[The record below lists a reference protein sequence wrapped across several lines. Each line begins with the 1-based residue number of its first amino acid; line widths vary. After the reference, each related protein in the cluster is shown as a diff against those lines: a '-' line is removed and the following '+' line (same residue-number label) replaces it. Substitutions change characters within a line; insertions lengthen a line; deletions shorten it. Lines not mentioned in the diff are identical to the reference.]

1 MLLNKIR
8 RRIFHRFFRS
18 RLDEMLA
25 PEHAIVLDYPVR
37 VSPRYGYGK
46 PPHPQIAHILESGR
60 NEFAKRL
67 TGFCKLKKV
76 LTEIPDEPS
85 TNPIE
90 PCWGPQRFFN
100 SLDAAALY
108 GMLVEFQPRRLIEV
122 GSGYSTKF
130 AHRAIRKHGLAT
142 QITSVDPKPRA
153 EIDEICDC
161 VIRKPLEEVDLS
173 LFDELQSGDFLFID
187 SSHRTFTNSD
197 VTIVFM
203 ELLPRLCPGVV
214 VHIHDIFW
222 PNDYLP
228 DWNDRY
234 YSEQYLLAAYLL
246 GGGASKVKILMPNA
260 FIVQDHDLAEHCK
273 PLLEIPGFCPSHE
286 DAASPSGFYGGSFW
300 MQIAAGHNGRNACNA
315 EMSGE

>member
-1 MLLNKIR
+1 MLLDKIR

-18 RLDEMLA
+18 RLNEMLA
-25 PEHAIVLDYPVR
+25 PEYAIVLDCPVK

-46 PPHPQIAHILESGR
+46 PPHPQIAHILDSGR
-60 NEFAKRL
+60 IEFATRL
-67 TGFCKLKKV
+67 KGFCKLKKF
-76 LTEIPDEPS
+76 LREIPDEPP

-90 PCWGPQRFFN
+90 PSWGPQRFFN
-100 SLDAAALY
+100 SLDAVALY

-130 AHRAIRKHGLAT
+130 ARRAIRKHGLAT
-142 QITSVDPKPRA
+142 HITSIDPEPRA
-153 EIDEICDC
+153 EIDEICDS
-161 VIRKPLEEVDLS
+161 VIRKPLEEVDLT

-203 ELLPRLCPGVV
+203 ELLPRLGPGVV

-228 DWNDRY
+228 DWNGRY

-246 GGGASKVKILMPNA
+246 GGGASVVKILMPNA
-260 FIVQDHDLAEHCK
+260 FIVHDRDLAEHCK
-273 PLLEIPGFCPSHE
+273 PLLEIPGFCPSRE
-286 DAASPSGFYGGSFW
+286 GVASPNGFFGGSFW
-300 MQIAAGHNGRNACNA
+300 MQITAGR
-315 EMSGE
+315 

>member
-1 MLLNKIR
+1 MLGNKIR
-8 RRIFHRFFRS
+8 RRIFRRFFRS
-18 RLDEMLA
+18 RLNEMLA
-25 PEHAIVLDYPVR
+25 PEYAIVLDYPVK

-60 NEFAKRL
+60 TEFAWRL
-67 TGFCKLKKV
+67 KGFCKLKQF
-76 LTEIPDEPS
+76 LSEIPDEPP

-90 PCWGPQRFFN
+90 PCWGPQRFFS
-100 SLDAAALY
+100 SLDAVALY
-108 GMLVEFQPRRLIEV
+108 GMLVEFQPKRLIEV

-130 AHRAIRKHGLAT
+130 ARRAIREHSLAT
-142 QITSVDPKPRA
+142 HITSIDPEPRA
-153 EIDEICDC
+153 EIDEICDR
-161 VIRKPLEEVDLS
+161 VIRKPLEEIDLT

-197 VTIVFM
+197 VTIIFM
-203 ELLPRLCPGVV
+203 ELLPRLGRGVV

-246 GGGASKVKILMPNA
+246 GAGTSGVKILMANA
-260 FIVQDHDLAEHCK
+260 FIVHDRDLAEYCR
-273 PLLEIPGFCPSHE
+273 PLLEIPGFRRSSE
-286 DAASPSGFYGGSFW
+286 DVASPNGFGGGSFW
-300 MQIAAGHNGRNACNA
+300 MQITAGR
-315 EMSGE
+315 